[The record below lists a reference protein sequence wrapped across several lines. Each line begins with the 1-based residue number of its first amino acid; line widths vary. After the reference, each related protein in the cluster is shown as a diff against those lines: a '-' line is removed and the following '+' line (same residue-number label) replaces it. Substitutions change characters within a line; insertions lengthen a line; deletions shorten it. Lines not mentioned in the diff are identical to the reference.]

1 MRVNSTI
8 ETTLQDE
15 DLHEI
20 ARINPPAGVELLG
33 VSIRVAAGSA
43 DLDQFELHGKIGD
56 AQFNFADAQ
65 GEFTS
70 PQWPIRR
77 ASGDLTALGAGEAG
91 YLVLDVRGLSEI
103 VLYAASA
110 AFDTAGGTLTASGNV
125 SNGDTVQIGDVVYT
139 FVSALT
145 EAAASATLTGDSIQA
160 GDTVTIGDVTYTF
173 VDALSNPAV
182 PYEVLVGEDD
192 SGSLDNL
199 IAAINGAAGEGTAY
213 GTGTEAHPL
222 VSAAA
227 GDGDTMDVTAK
238 AIGDAGNSI
247 EVSASLT
254 SGDWGS
260 ETLEGG
266 ADPVPYEVAISGSAS
281 GSLDNLIA
289 AINGAAG
296 EGSTYSTGTEAH
308 PQVTASAGDGDT
320 MDVTP
325 DNGAGSYANSIATLT
340 DAANLSWGDDT
351 LTGGAGPTLV
361 TVNFYA

>member
-33 VSIRVAAGSA
+33 VSIRVADGSA

-65 GEFTS
+65 GDFTS

-91 YLVLDVRGLSEI
+91 YFVLDVRGLSEI

-139 FVSALT
+139 FV
-145 EAAASATLTGDSIQA
+145 
-160 GDTVTIGDVTYTF
+160 
-173 VDALSNPAV
+173 DALSDPAV
-182 PYEVLVGEDD
+182 PYEVLVGEDA

-213 GTGTEAHPL
+213 G
-222 VSAAA
+222 
-227 GDGDTMDVTAK
+227 
-238 AIGDAGNSI
+238 
-247 EVSASLT
+247 
-254 SGDWGS
+254 
-260 ETLEGG
+260 
-266 ADPVPYEVAISGSAS
+266 
-281 GSLDNLIA
+281 
-289 AINGAAG
+289 
-296 EGSTYSTGTEAH
+296 TGTEAH